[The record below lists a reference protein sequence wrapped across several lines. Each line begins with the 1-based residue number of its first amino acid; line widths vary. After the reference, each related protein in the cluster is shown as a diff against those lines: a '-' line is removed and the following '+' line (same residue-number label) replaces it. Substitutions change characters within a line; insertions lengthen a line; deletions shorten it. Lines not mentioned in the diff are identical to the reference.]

1 MRIPGFTGATGG
13 ETRASEAE
21 MPSDGGVSTLG
32 EWEIGGASSLDS
44 PLIVEVE
51 EDRKDWVRGA
61 RWVSFNFLVSFHDIL
76 VIEGADVLLWGRMKR
91 TQDEED
97 NNRVQ
102 CDPSRQKARLRRV
115 SNAMNANGQ
124 SAGHPSRHNWC

>member
-1 MRIPGFTGATGG
+1 MRVLSKVGKGG
-13 ETRASEAE
+13 
-21 MPSDGGVSTLG
+21 DQLN
-32 EWEIGGASSLDS
+32 IL
-44 PLIVEVE
+44 
-51 EDRKDWVRGA
+51 
-61 RWVSFNFLVSFHDIL
+61 LVSFHDIL